1 MDLTEILKNVPVG
14 TQLYSPIFGEVEF
27 KGIRDDEVSKYC
39 INCTSSINGKDVYF
53 AKDGTIDVNYPGECM
68 LFPSKTNRDWESFAK
83 SLEPECPFKPYDHVL
98 VRDRD
103 KTQWIHEV
111 FGMYVK
117 DATYPYICLCAN
129 YRQCIPFEGNEHLL
143 GTTNNPTE

>member
-27 KGIRDDEVSKYC
+27 KGIRDDEVSTYC

-68 LFPSKTNRDWESFAK
+68 LFPSKDERDWVEYAA
-83 SLEPECPFKPYDHVL
+83 SLESSCTFKPFDKVL
-98 VRDRD
+98 VRDND
-103 KTQWIHEV
+103 KGTWNIEFFAFYAPKGYNYHC
-111 FGMYVK
+111 M
-117 DATYPYICLCAN
+117 CAN
-129 YRQCIPFEGNEHLL
+129 YMQCIPFEGNENLI
-143 GTTNNPTE
+143 GTSNKPQQ